1 MTARKHVFRVPCS
14 VKEVDRA
21 VDVRAARDS
30 ALMFLRTVA
39 GAQLSQQ
46 TEKLYSDPRFFET
59 LEAFSRD
66 LLLAEGEPDE
76 TAFRESLAYQPG
88 WKREQEA
95 IRLAGQALVATILQV
110 DWKAVECRD
119 DDDQAPA
126 EFSYSRPAN
135 ADADGRVWAEVMIQ
149 KAGHYASLLLQP
161 RVATAGRRP
170 NEREEAILPGLAA
183 CTGEILHYLRVWLI
197 HRLKPVLS
205 SLVRDLFADEQF
217 TKAEVEAKIAEVV
230 DDDLRAQLK
239 SRDWRSLAK
248 VREDLDAQVE
258 TEAVQ

>member
-1 MTARKHVFRVPCS
+1 MAARKHVFRVPCS

-95 IRLAGQALVATILQV
+95 ISLLKAEWSVLTQPARLQDLVERHADVLKLAPMTAEHIGTLADIPAKPAPIMPDVNAPIGIVPTAPEAQNSASAADLV
-110 DWKAVECRD
+110 GD
-119 DDDQAPA
+119 DDD
-126 EFSYSRPAN
+126 
-135 ADADGRVWAEVMIQ
+135 
-149 KAGHYASLLLQP
+149 
-161 RVATAGRRP
+161 
-170 NEREEAILPGLAA
+170 AI
-183 CTGEILHYLRVWLI
+183 R
-197 HRLKPVLS
+197 
-205 SLVRDLFADEQF
+205 
-217 TKAEVEAKIAEVV
+217 
-230 DDDLRAQLK
+230 
-239 SRDWRSLAK
+239 
-248 VREDLDAQVE
+248 
-258 TEAVQ
+258 